1 MADIVISQEM
11 LEYLRKGNR
20 NDFSATEVP
29 DGYLITV
36 NNAEVERQLRVA
48 LKIMDEYEDTL
59 RILAK

>member
-11 LEYLRKGNR
+11 LECLRKGNR
-20 NDFSATEVP
+20 NDFSATEVSE
-29 DGYLITV
+29 GYLITV
-36 NNAEVERQLRVA
+36 NNAEVERQLRIA